1 MGEPLPIPCHVAII
15 MDGNGRW
22 AEQRG
27 LPRAGGHRQGVE
39 TVRRVVRSARES
51 GVEYLTLFSF
61 STENWTRPKSEIGEL
76 FLLLKTYI
84 RRDLAELHQSNVRL
98 RLIGDRP
105 GIPGDLLAL
114 LVDAERLTKDNTGQK
129 LVIAF
134 NYGARAE
141 IAAAARQL
149 ARLAARGELDPES
162 IDADM
167 LERHLDTVGIP
178 DPDLIIRTSGEQ
190 RISNFLLWQA
200 AYAEFLF
207 VDKLWPDFTPED
219 FRAAIAA
226 FGQRKRRFGGLVSR
240 QPARSAGS

>member
-1 MGEPLPIPCHVAII
+1 MGEPLPIPRHIAII

-27 LPRAGGHRQGVE
+27 LSRVSGHRQGVE
-39 TVRRVVRSARES
+39 TVRRIVRSARDS

-61 STENWTRPKSEIGEL
+61 STENWVRPKSEIGEL
-76 FLLLKTYI
+76 FVLLKTYI

-105 GIPGDLLAL
+105 GIPTDILAL
-114 LVDAERLTKDNTGQK
+114 LVDAERLTKDNTGQN

-134 NYGARAE
+134 NYGARSE
-141 IAAAARQL
+141 IAAAAKSL
-149 ARLAARGELDPES
+149 ARLVARGELDPEA
-162 IDADM
+162 IDANL
-167 LERHLDTVGIP
+167 LERHLDTAGLP

-219 FRAAIAA
+219 FHAAIEAYA
-226 FGQRKRRFGGLVSR
+226 LRKRRYGGLVAR
-240 QPARSAGS
+240 QTARSMGS